1 MARENPTWG
10 APRVQS
16 VLRLLGAD
24 RVIVFGEEH
33 LLSILRSYMVYYNES
48 PCHLSLDRNSPIPR
62 EVKSPPNGKIVAI
75 PQVGGQ
81 HHRYARAA

>member
-1 MARENPTWG
+1 M
-10 APRVQS
+10 
-16 VLRLLGAD
+16 D

-48 PCHLSLDRNSPIPR
+48 RCHLSLDRNSPIQR
-62 EVKSPPNGKIVAI
+62 EVEPPSNGKVVAI
-75 PQVGGQ
+75 PHVGGL